1 MPMYN
6 LLDYSDNYLKTA
18 GSLCQYYRNEPSL
31 NNDDSVINFGDNN
44 TSVLFKYE
52 EKIIYQ
58 TGGFG
63 PKGVEILVPL
73 KYLNNFWRTLEIPL
87 ISCEI
92 KSHSNLVY
100 ALFHTI

>member
-1 MPMYN
+1 MMTV
-6 LLDYSDNYLKTA
+6 LLILVITI
-18 GSLCQYYRNEPSL
+18 LVFCL
-31 NNDDSVINFGDNN
+31 NM
-44 TSVLFKYE
+44 KK
-52 EKIIYQ
+52 KIIYQ

-87 ISCEI
+87 VSCEI